1 MFKIKKSTLIW
12 SVVGIIAV
20 VIAIVSLTA
29 APKTQTGNL
38 DTFAKCL
45 AASGAKFYGAFWCS
59 HCQAQ
64 KLEFGKSVEF
74 MPYVE
79 CSTPDGKGQLPVC
92 AAQNITGYPTW
103 VFPDGSRESGEI
115 PLTKLAYKTDCVL
128 PS

>member
-1 MFKIKKSTLIW
+1 MIKIKKSRLVWYGIGIL
-12 SVVGIIAV
+12 GIITI
-20 VIAIVSLTA
+20 IALLVTSSNKPA
-29 APKTQTGNL
+29 NL
-38 DTFAKCL
+38 DSFAKCL
-45 AASGAKFYGAFWCS
+45 TASGAKFYGAYWCS

-92 AAQNITGYPTW
+92 AQQNITSYPTW
-103 VFPDGSRESGEI
+103 VFPDGSRESGKI
-115 PLTKLAYKTDCVL
+115 PLTELAYKTNCVL